1 MKKKW
6 TSLMLAKVIDHTL
19 LKATAT
25 EDQIKALCVEAKEFG
40 FKAVCVNPY
49 WVPLCVREL
58 ADSDVLVATVVGFP
72 LGANA
77 SLIKAEEARLAVA
90 QGADE
95 IDMVINIGKA
105 KAGDWAVVR
114 DDIAGVVQA
123 SRPAI
128 VKAIIETCYLTQ
140 EEKIAACEA
149 AISAGATFVKTST
162 GFGTGGATVED
173 VSLMKRT
180 IGEVA
185 HVKASGGIKTW
196 EDAVSMLEAGA
207 SRIGASAGVAIMR
220 ESEALD
226 NKSPEQL
233 S

>member
-1 MKKKW
+1 MNKKW
-6 TSLMLAKVIDHTL
+6 TSQMLAKVIDHTL

-25 EDQIKALCVEAKEFG
+25 EDQIKALCAEAKEFG
-40 FKAVCVNPY
+40 FKAVCINPY

-72 LGANA
+72 LGAND
-77 SLIKAEEARLAVA
+77 SSIKAEEARLAVA

-105 KAGDWAVVR
+105 KGGDWAAVQ
-114 DDIAGVVQA
+114 DDITAVVHA
-123 SRPAI
+123 SKPAI

-140 EEKIAACEA
+140 EEKISACRA

-173 VSLMKRT
+173 ISLMKKT
-180 IGEVA
+180 IGEGA
-185 HVKASGGIKTW
+185 YVKASGGIKTY

-207 SRIGASAGVAIMR
+207 SRIGASAGVAIIR
-220 ESEALD
+220 EAETLE
-226 NKSPEQL
+226 NK
-233 S
+233 